1 MVKPFEDAAFALKPG
16 ELSGVVESPFGFHVI
31 KLEERRAARSGA
43 GEEVRARHILVRYTN
58 APSGGGQPMSPRD
71 RARASVEEE
80 KRDRTLDELAVR
92 HRISVAEDYAIGIS
106 VVAPGG
112 APASRGTPPPA
123 AKPTTQTQPETK
135 PKAKTPAR
143 RGH

>member
-1 MVKPFEDAAFALKPG
+1 M
-16 ELSGVVESPFGFHVI
+16 
-31 KLEERRAARSGA
+31 
-43 GEEVRARHILVRYTN
+43 N
-58 APSGGGQPMSPRD
+58 PRD

-80 KRDRTLDELAVR
+80 KRDRTLDELAAR

-112 APASRGTPPPA
+112 APASSGKLPPA
-123 AKPTTQTQPETK
+123 AKPATQPATK